1 MKTIYIKS
9 VIILLIAASFA
20 SCATGY
26 EKGNQFEISL
36 ERNGIGGYQWE
47 YVPIQGVSL
56 VDSTETLVTNSD
68 MLGEYT
74 KTYTLEGVNKGNYEL
89 VFRKKR
95 SFEPDSLI
103 PEENYRTIKVR
114 ILK

>member
-9 VIILLIAASFA
+9 ILVLLAAGFFA

-47 YVPIQGVSL
+47 YVPTQGVAL
-56 VDSTETLVTNSD
+56 VDSTETLVTNNNTLS
-68 MLGEYT
+68 EYT
-74 KTYTLEGVNKGNYEL
+74 KTYTLQGVNKGNYEL